1 MNDDIDPD
9 RQREVTDKG
18 LAKDEEQI
26 LSEHRGRYRP
36 HAYRNVFYPPQSGT
50 WKSRVGKASLHGQS
64 SPRPR
69 RRENNRQC
77 HFSGAEHV
85 WRRSLIVVV
94 DESARV

>member
-50 WKSRVGKASLHGQS
+50 WKSRVGESVAARTVVAPAEETGKQPTMPLL
-64 SPRPR
+64 R
-69 RRENNRQC
+69 R
-77 HFSGAEHV
+77 
-85 WRRSLIVVV
+85 
-94 DESARV
+94 